1 DVNRLIGISVLWVIA
16 TTGYFFIRNR
26 NLLRQESALR
36 NSQTHLSSLMLGEQ
50 RVEELGHAILGFFTS
65 RLNVHCGALYVQ
77 DKTGFRLVAHQGIA
91 ASGAPEHFTVED
103 GLLGL
108 AVRNRRAMTLHEV
121 PEGYLN
127 MTSALG
133 QGSPRHVV
141 ILPAMAD
148 DSCRGVLEL
157 GFLTHFGDTELD
169 L

>member
-1 DVNRLIGISVLWVIA
+1 
-16 TTGYFFIRNR
+16 
-26 NLLRQESALR
+26 
-36 NSQTHLSSLMLGEQ
+36 
-50 RVEELGHAILGFFTS
+50 
-65 RLNVHCGALYVQ
+65 
-77 DKTGFRLVAHQGIA
+77 RLVAHQGIA

-141 ILPAMAD
+141 ILPAMAVNR
-148 DSCRGVLEL
+148 CRGVLEL
-157 GFLTHFGDTELD
+157 GFLTHFDDAELD
-169 L
+169 LLNRLAEPIGHALQSAIYRERLQGLLEETRQQAEELLAQSEELRVSNEELE